1 MSSTADQNG
10 SVYTFNDGPDRN
22 IIAIDGSDPRSGQ
35 NKGQKGWGI
44 GNNITFTD
52 IGWITGDHTIK
63 LGVKYKDVDLTAQDS
78 VPGRPV
84 FYYNVT
90 PAGAATDPVEGRIRT
105 AAGGFRIQRDLAR
118 TSS

>member
-1 MSSTADQNG
+1 MSSTRIRTAR
-10 SVYTFNDGPDRN
+10 VYTFNDGQDRN
-22 IIAIDGSDPRSGQ
+22 IIAIDGADPRAGQ

-84 FYYNVT
+84 FYL
-90 PAGAATDPVEGRIRT
+90 
-105 AAGGFRIQRDLAR
+105 QRDGRGRRPPTRGRPYSRCRWRDSIPA
-118 TSS
+118 